1 MENSLYGPYDI
12 SNDKEVPLR
21 KATDNQYNNDVRLG
35 AMLNLSFLP
44 ADSRHSFDW
53 KNIFNIIAKERYSER
68 VGINT
73 QPDNINN
80 MEYLY
85 SSRTTYTLNSPE
97 STISITIIST
107 GAGYAYANRDHFG
120 MSPTE
125 YRRALRSTIP
135 QENTNRFWKW
145 KMYHLKKSL
154 LKNIIFT

>member
-85 SSRTTYTLNSPE
+85 SSCTTYTLNSPE

-107 GAGYAYANRDHFG
+107 GAQV
-120 MSPTE
+120 MPTPTATTSAC
-125 YRRALRSTIP
+125 RPPNTAVLSAPLSRKKILIVS
-135 QENTNRFWKW
+135 ENEKC
-145 KMYHLKKSL
+145 
-154 LKNIIFT
+154 IIWRKVC